1 MLALISVQVTAQTPI
16 RGVRTSQWSSYAAVD
31 SRFFCANKGYK
42 SKDVFASMVND
53 GVCDCCDGSDEWQT
67 GVCENDCIALGAA
80 NRAKAEE
87 RARLVAKGYDIATQ
101 WAARGEASRVAAQ
114 AELDALGQE
123 LESKRQELAAI
134 DERKKAAEVVEEKLQ
149 EEHRVKK
156 EAEAEAARIIAEAEK
171 AEAEAAAA
179 AAAPAEPSPE
189 GAETS
194 EAASEGATPPP
205 EEQEQEQEQ
214 EGADSEAATPSEDY
228 VPEDETAAAVE
239 EEAADGEPSDPDY
252 NEYDPEEDDGE
263 HGDESDDDKED
274 DKDDKEDDT
283 EDKEDA
289 KEPLPTDPEA
299 EKLRGEH
306 RDTQS
311 VLTKL
316 EDKERELKETLAKDF
331 GSLRQFEP
339 LQHECFD
346 VTQGEWIYSICPY
359 TDSKQKGKHGGG
371 STDLGRW
378 EGWADG
384 YTAME
389 FKNGQACWNG
399 PIRSLRVQVRCG
411 GESKLLKVDEP
422 EVCKYVADFETPGA
436 CTEEDA
442 RLAQLEVESCAAD
455 VEE

>member
-179 AAAPAEPSPE
+179 AAAPAEPSSE

-228 VPEDETAAAVE
+228 VPEDETAA
-239 EEAADGEPSDPDY
+239 
-252 NEYDPEEDDGE
+252 
-263 HGDESDDDKED
+263 
-274 DKDDKEDDT
+274 T
-283 EDKEDA
+283 
-289 KEPLPTDPEA
+289 
-299 EKLRGEH
+299 
-306 RDTQS
+306 
-311 VLTKL
+311 
-316 EDKERELKETLAKDF
+316 
-331 GSLRQFEP
+331 
-339 LQHECFD
+339 
-346 VTQGEWIYSICPY
+346 
-359 TDSKQKGKHGGG
+359 
-371 STDLGRW
+371 
-378 EGWADG
+378 
-384 YTAME
+384 
-389 FKNGQACWNG
+389 
-399 PIRSLRVQVRCG
+399 
-411 GESKLLKVDEP
+411 
-422 EVCKYVADFETPGA
+422 
-436 CTEEDA
+436 
-442 RLAQLEVESCAAD
+442 
-455 VEE
+455 

>member
-1 MLALISVQVTAQTPI
+1 
-16 RGVRTSQWSSYAAVD
+16 
-31 SRFFCANKGYK
+31 
-42 SKDVFASMVND
+42 MVND

-134 DERKKAAEVVEEKLQ
+134 DERKKAAEVVEEKCAARHCPPLSTAPLAPLGCSNWRCLRCRLQ

-179 AAAPAEPSPE
+179 AAAPAEPSSE

-283 EDKEDA
+283 EDKEDD
-289 KEPLPTDPEA
+289 KEPLPTDPGA
-299 EKLRGEH
+299 ARPPLR
-306 RDTQS
+306 
-311 VLTKL
+311 
-316 EDKERELKETLAKDF
+316 
-331 GSLRQFEP
+331 SLRQ
-339 LQHECFD
+339 
-346 VTQGEWIYSICPY
+346 
-359 TDSKQKGKHGGG
+359 
-371 STDLGRW
+371 
-378 EGWADG
+378 
-384 YTAME
+384 
-389 FKNGQACWNG
+389 
-399 PIRSLRVQVRCG
+399 
-411 GESKLLKVDEP
+411 
-422 EVCKYVADFETPGA
+422 
-436 CTEEDA
+436 
-442 RLAQLEVESCAAD
+442 
-455 VEE
+455 

>member
-1 MLALISVQVTAQTPI
+1 MLYGKPARTKSASDYVHPGGPTVSPAFRVPPAHGVGRRSLG
-16 RGVRTSQWSSYAAVD
+16 RGA
-31 SRFFCANKGYK
+31 G
-42 SKDVFASMVND
+42 
-53 GVCDCCDGSDEWQT
+53 
-67 GVCENDCIALGAA
+67 
-80 NRAKAEE
+80 
-87 RARLVAKGYDIATQ
+87 
-101 WAARGEASRVAAQ
+101 
-114 AELDALGQE
+114 
-123 LESKRQELAAI
+123 
-134 DERKKAAEVVEEKLQ
+134 
-149 EEHRVKK
+149 
-156 EAEAEAARIIAEAEK
+156 
-171 AEAEAAAA
+171 
-179 AAAPAEPSPE
+179 AEP
-189 GAETS
+189 
-194 EAASEGATPPP
+194 PPRAP
-205 EEQEQEQEQ
+205 CPR
-214 EGADSEAATPSEDY
+214 A
-228 VPEDETAAAVE
+228 
-239 EEAADGEPSDPDY
+239 
-252 NEYDPEEDDGE
+252 
-263 HGDESDDDKED
+263 
-274 DKDDKEDDT
+274 
-283 EDKEDA
+283 
-289 KEPLPTDPEA
+289 EA